1 MKKLLLLMIACYWSC
16 AECAAQS
23 GLYKGVGTVVFE
35 AGAPL
40 SLIKGTSEAATGTVN
55 LETGKLHFDV
65 PISSFEFL
73 NSLMH
78 ERFNNKYMN
87 SHRHR
92 KATFTG
98 EISERKPTRKSNE
111 LYVTATGIL
120 SIHGVARKRT
130 IKGLLIRNGNTW
142 QLLSDFAVNLEDHH
156 IEAPKLS
163 SGYGAYTMQVSLRML
178 LNPVKGTPQQTSA
191 FRRISLK

>member
-1 MKKLLLLMIACYWSC
+1 MKKLLLLMIACCWGC
-16 AECAAQS
+16 AESAAQT
-23 GLYKGVGTVVFE
+23 GLYKGIGTVVFE

-40 SLIKGTSEAATGTVN
+40 SLIKGTSEAATGAVN
-55 LETGKLHFDV
+55 LETGKLRFDV
-65 PISSFEFL
+65 PITSFEFL

-78 ERFNNKYMN
+78 ERFNSKYMH

-98 EISERKPTRKSNE
+98 EISERKPTAKSNE
-111 LYVTATGIL
+111 LYVTATGTL
-120 SIHGVARKRT
+120 TIHGVARKRT
-130 IKGLLIRNGNTW
+130 IKGLLVQNGNIW

-163 SGYGAYTMQVSLRML
+163 SGYGANTMQVSLRMPL
-178 LNPVKGTPQQTSA
+178 KPVKGTPQQATA
-191 FRRISLK
+191 LRRLSVR